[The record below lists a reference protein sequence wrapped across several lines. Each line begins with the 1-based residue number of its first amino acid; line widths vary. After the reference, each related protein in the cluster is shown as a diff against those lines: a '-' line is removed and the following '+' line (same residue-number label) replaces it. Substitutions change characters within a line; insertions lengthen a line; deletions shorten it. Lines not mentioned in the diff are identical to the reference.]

1 MNNKGIYIILI
12 IFAVLAA
19 SSFTY
24 YMMNPLVID
33 SISNMKELTVTQ
45 MEFTTLS
52 DTDVIILLVRNSG
65 KFSVT
70 VDVVKINGEIQNKFT
85 IDSIHGPTFEPG
97 DSGTIIIEH
106 DWITGTKY
114 AVSVFDSDGT
124 LVIGYSDIA

>member
-1 MNNKGIYIILI
+1 
-12 IFAVLAA
+12 
-19 SSFTY
+19 
-24 YMMNPLVID
+24 
-33 SISNMKELTVTQ
+33 MKELTVTQ

-70 VDVVKINGEIQNKFT
+70 VDVAKINGEIQNKFT
-85 IDSIHGPTFEPG
+85 GDSIHGLTFQPG